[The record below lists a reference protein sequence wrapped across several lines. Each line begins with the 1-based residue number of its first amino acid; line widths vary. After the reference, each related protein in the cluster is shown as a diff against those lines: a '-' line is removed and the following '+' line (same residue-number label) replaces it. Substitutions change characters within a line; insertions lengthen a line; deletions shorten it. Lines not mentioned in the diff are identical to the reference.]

1 MPNLVTYL
9 NQTPTIFESCVLK
22 CDSMNEYHKNMCIKV
37 IALRAQHLTLLGSIA
52 NVFVGT
58 YMTIH
63 LDMGILTC

>member
-1 MPNLVTYL
+1 
-9 NQTPTIFESCVLK
+9 
-22 CDSMNEYHKNMCIKV
+22 MNEYHKNMCIKV